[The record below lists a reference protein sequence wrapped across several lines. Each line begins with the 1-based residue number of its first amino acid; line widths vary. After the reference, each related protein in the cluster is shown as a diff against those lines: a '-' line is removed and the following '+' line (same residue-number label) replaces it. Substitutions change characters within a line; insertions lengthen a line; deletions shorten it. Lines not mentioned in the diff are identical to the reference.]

1 MSLKKIEQVKKD
13 KGFRLFD
20 LIIYGVIVLT
30 VAVLFIVI
38 FTTRDTD
45 PLTGVRIFVDSQEV
59 FSYEFGGEPTC
70 SDGVTVEED
79 ANGITVTVRTDDDLN
94 VVYIDKSAKSVKMLE
109 ANCKGQQCMYFPE
122 MKTNTDLIFCSPHGV
137 RVEPFLK
144 NYNSPNIKF

>member
-59 FSYEFGGEPTC
+59 FSYEFGGEPTR

-79 ANGITVTVRTDDDLN
+79 ANGITVTIRTDDDLN
-94 VVYIDKSAKSVKMLE
+94 VVY
-109 ANCKGQQCMYFPE
+109 
-122 MKTNTDLIFCSPHGV
+122 
-137 RVEPFLK
+137 
-144 NYNSPNIKF
+144 

>member
-59 FSYEFGGEPTC
+59 FSYEFGGEPTR

-79 ANGITVTVRTDDDLN
+79 ANGITVTIRTDDDLN
-94 VVYIDKSAKSVKMLE
+94 LVYIDKSAKTVKMLE
-109 ANCKGQQCMYFPE
+109 ANCKGQQCMYFPV
-122 MKTNTDLIFCSPHGV
+122 MDNNSKFIYCSPH
-137 RVEPFLK
+137 RLRIEPYSVDLDDPFV
-144 NYNSPNIKF
+144 IV